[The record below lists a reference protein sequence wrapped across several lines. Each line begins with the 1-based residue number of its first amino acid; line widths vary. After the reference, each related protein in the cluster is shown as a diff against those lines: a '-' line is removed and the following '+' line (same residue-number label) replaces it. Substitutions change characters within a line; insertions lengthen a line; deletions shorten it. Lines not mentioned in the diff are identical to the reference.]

1 MTRIEEI
8 IERYRFNTGVADVF
22 ARKVT
27 HPKDE
32 NQLVRDVYWLIKV
45 VKDINDLRVF

>member
-32 NQLVRDVYWLIKV
+32 NQMVCDFHWLIKA